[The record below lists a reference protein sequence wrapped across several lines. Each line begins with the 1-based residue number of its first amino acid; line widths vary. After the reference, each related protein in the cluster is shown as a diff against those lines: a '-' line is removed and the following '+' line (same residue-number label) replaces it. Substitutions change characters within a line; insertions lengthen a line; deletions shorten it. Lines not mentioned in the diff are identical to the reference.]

1 MLKVILFA
9 VATLL
14 ASGNLAS
21 AQSKHIHDIQTI
33 DAALPSAKL
42 SAAQK
47 ARVVKLRNEGEK
59 LHYAGKHGKAE
70 VVLEKAKAILHV
82 N

>member
-59 LHYAGKHGKAE
+59 LHYAGKHGKRKSFWKRPK
-70 VVLEKAKAILHV
+70 LSCT
-82 N
+82 